1 MAFTIKQR
9 RFIGR
14 AIETGNPTQAALD
27 VYDTTKRNVASAIA
41 SENLRKPNVREAIEE
56 GLASEGLTPGYIF
69 GKLKRVLDK
78 GSEAK
83 VTASDAV
90 SSARTLLKAHEIA
103 DRGRMGGSIGMT
115 VQVDGLSKSELIEAR
130 QKLTTKWNMILQE

>member
-1 MAFTIKQR
+1 MDA
-9 RFIGR
+9 
-14 AIETGNPTQAALD
+14 
-27 VYDTTKRNVASAIA
+27 YDTTKRNVASVIA

-69 GKLKRVLDK
+69 GKLKRVLDR
-78 GSEAK
+78 GTEAK

-90 SSARTLLKAHEIA
+90 SAARTLLKAHEIA

-115 VQVDGLSKSELIEAR
+115 VQVDGLSKFELIEAR
-130 QKLTTKWNMILQE
+130 RRLTAKWNMILQE